1 MSPVRNFGEITA
13 HDGGFAEIS
22 NGMSPQKKSNLHV
35 FIDGASRGN
44 PGPASAGV
52 VFQDADGQTVKSFS
66 IRIGHA
72 TNNVAE
78 YSALIFALQEA
89 LMMRVKELKIFT
101 DSELLAKQF
110 NGEYKV
116 KEDTIKVLYQFVSHL
131 RQGFKSLRLSHI
143 PREQNKLAD
152 KEANKALDQG
162 FLL

>member
-1 MSPVRNFGEITA
+1 MASAKLAKLIA
-13 HDGGFAEIS
+13 Y
-22 NGMSPQKKSNLHV
+22 
-35 FIDGASRGN
+35 IDGASRGN

-52 VFQDADGQTVKSFS
+52 VFQDADGHTVKKLA
-66 IRIGHA
+66 IRIGHT

-89 LMMRVKELKIFT
+89 TLLRVKELQIFT

-116 KEDTIKVLYQFVSHL
+116 KEDTIRVLYSLAAHL
-131 RQGFKSLRLSHI
+131 RKSFKHLTVTHI
-143 PREQNKLAD
+143 PRERNKLAD
-152 KEANKALDQG
+152 AEANRALDQG